1 MSQKSM
7 AKKSCLLNL
16 CQNDGVASAWLNSVG
31 TGSVCWCPLAYVSI
45 WFIFGNVRGHIGVS
59 SGVFRDVLDPQACA
73 GVYLRAQGC
82 SGMYLRAEFMQDSVW
97 LEPTHQFGTSWK
109 AKFVFTWL
117 LWDIKISKPP
127 YVTSLKMVELCHF
140 WSFSD
145 LSERNYNSQSFWIT
159 LYLSFFASLNK
170 DELSLQM

>member
-16 CQNDGVASAWLNSVG
+16 CQNDGVAPAWLNSVG

-82 SGMYLRAEFMQDSVW
+82 SGMYLRAEFMQDPVW
-97 LEPTHQFGTSWK
+97 LEPTHHFSTTRK

-140 WSFSD
+140 LSFSD

-159 LYLSFFASLNK
+159 L
-170 DELSLQM
+170 